1 MHHERFA
8 RAFLDTMRNEYTGLL
23 KKVSEIDVERWIKL
37 VEEQREHVCLL
48 IARASTYGTK
58 GRERAREDITEH
70 DQRLEETL
78 AEFKTPIMQMS
89 DQVSIIHD
97 TFDSKIYSIYV
108 PYSLIS
114 SLVRR
119 RAEKGVPLDVGDRV
133 QKPP

>member
-1 MHHERFA
+1 MHQGRFG

-23 KKVSEIDVERWIKL
+23 KKVSETDVERWIKL

-48 IARASTYGTK
+48 VARASTYGMK
-58 GRERAREDITEH
+58 GREGAREDFTEH
-70 DQRLEETL
+70 DQKLEQSL
-78 AEFKTPIMQMS
+78 AEFKNPIMQMS
-89 DQVSIIHD
+89 DQISMIHD

-119 RAEKGVPLDVGDRV
+119 RAEKGVSLDVGDRV

>member
-1 MHHERFA
+1 MHQERFG

-37 VEEQREHVCLL
+37 VEEQRERVCLL
-48 IARASTYGTK
+48 IARASTYGMK
-58 GRERAREDITEH
+58 GQERTRDEH
-70 DQRLEETL
+70 DQRLEQSL
-78 AEFKTPIMQMS
+78 AELKNPIMQMS
-89 DQVSIIHD
+89 DQISIIQD
-97 TFDSKIYSIYV
+97 TFDSKIYSMYV

-114 SLVRR
+114 SLARR